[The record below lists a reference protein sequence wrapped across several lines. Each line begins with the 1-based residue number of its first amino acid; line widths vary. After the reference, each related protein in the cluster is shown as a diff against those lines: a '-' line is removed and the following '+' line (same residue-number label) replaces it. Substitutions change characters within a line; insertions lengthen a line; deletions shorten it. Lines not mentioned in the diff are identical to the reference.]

1 MLVCPITNCIL
12 SIDIVS
18 ALCPMSIILCILL
31 ITIALITNSQ
41 LPNKN
46 WLARTGRQGLL
57 DSIDLQS
64 SIYINIGAV
73 HLAFA

>member
-1 MLVCPITNCIL
+1 
-12 SIDIVS
+12 
-18 ALCPMSIILCILL
+18 MSIILCILL

-46 WLARTGRQGLL
+46 WLAWTGRQGLL

>member
-1 MLVCPITNCIL
+1 
-12 SIDIVS
+12 
-18 ALCPMSIILCILL
+18 MSIILCILL

-41 LPNKN
+41 LPKN
-46 WLARTGRQGLL
+46 ISISPQYLYEL